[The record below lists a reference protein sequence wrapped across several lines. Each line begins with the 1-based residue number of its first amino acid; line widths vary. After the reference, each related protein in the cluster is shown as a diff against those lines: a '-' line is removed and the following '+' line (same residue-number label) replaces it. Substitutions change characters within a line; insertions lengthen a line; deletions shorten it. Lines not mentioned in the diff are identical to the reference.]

1 MPFYTSTTQ
10 FYDCFAELF
19 GRISAEGDT
28 SLKSLTDSKLVFR
41 FQCLDP
47 LAEIT
52 INGRA
57 LPAQHHFGPVNL
69 TPTLEITLPTD
80 TLHHIMLGELGIMK
94 ALGSGQLKVKGPLLK
109 ARALGDL
116 FGRSQAL
123 YPQVLREKGLL

>member
-1 MPFYTSTTQ
+1 MPFYTSPTQ
-10 FYDCFAELF
+10 FYDCLGELF
-19 GRISAEGDT
+19 GRISAEGEA
-28 SLKSLTDSKLVFR
+28 SLQSLTNSKLVFR

-47 LAEIT
+47 SAEIT
-52 INGRA
+52 INGRTT
-57 LPAQHHFGPVNL
+57 PAQHHFGPVNL
-69 TPTLEITLPTD
+69 PPTLEITLPAD

-94 ALGSGQLKVKGPLLK
+94 ALGSGKLKVKGPMLK